1 VSSPE
6 TRKSFFNKTLM
17 RRAMFFWFIEVGLS
31 AINFFVVMNLVY
43 EPRWGDL
50 IAHQIGMSPASFTFS
65 F

>member
-1 VSSPE
+1 
-6 TRKSFFNKTLM
+6 M

-31 AINFFVVMNLVY
+31 AINFFVVMDLVY